1 MNKKIVLNLLL
12 FLTLSFGMAFSK
24 IIVDQRGVEV
34 ILKDKI
40 ERIVTLPMPSP
51 SLLFSVD
58 LSGNRIVGMHPTSM
72 TAVRES
78 ILSEI
83 APELLSVST
92 EFVKSGFETNVEE
105 VLKLKPDVVL
115 QWCNRGEE
123 IITPLVNSGIPV
135 IGLKYGN
142 QEDLETWLTIFG
154 KLLDNEKQSQN
165 IIDFHR
171 KSIKEMQN
179 LTMGIP
185 QDKKPRILYLPYGSQ
200 LYTTGKE
207 TYNDFYFNLT
217 GAVNLAG
224 ELTGWKIVTMEQIL
238 VWNPD
243 IIYIGN
249 FTDEMPE
256 DYTDNSFEGQD
267 WSSIKAVKEGRIYKV
282 PLGVYRWDPPSQE
295 SPLMWKWLFKIQ
307 HPELAD
313 YDLNK
318 STVEFYEDFYNYSLN
333 SDQLSKIMQEK

>member
-1 MNKKIVLNLLL
+1 MNKKL
-12 FLTLSFGMAFSK
+12 FTCLILFSVILSGIFIAQT
-24 IIVDQRGVEV
+24 IVDQRGVEV
-34 ILKDKI
+34 KLKDRI
-40 ERIVTLPMPSP
+40 ERIVTLPMPAP
-51 SLLFSVD
+51 ALLFSVD
-58 LSGNRIVGMHPTSM
+58 QAGNKIVGMHPASM
-72 TAVRES
+72 KAVKGS

-83 APELLSVST
+83 APELLNAST
-92 EFVKSGFETNVEE
+92 SFVKSGFEVNVEE
-105 VLKLKPDVVL
+105 VLKLRPDVVL

-142 QEDLETWLTIFG
+142 QEDLETWLAIFG
-154 KLLDNEKQSQN
+154 KLLNNEEQAQK

-171 KSIKEMQN
+171 KSIKDMQEITAD
-179 LTMGIP
+179 LS
-185 QDKKPRILYLPYGSQ
+185 QEKKPKILYLPYGSQ
-200 LYTTGKE
+200 LYTTGKG

-256 DYTDNSFEGQD
+256 DYINNSFEGQD
-267 WSSIKAVKEGRIYKV
+267 WSSIKAVKEGKIYKV
-282 PLGVYRWDPPSQE
+282 PSGVYRWDPPSQE
-295 SPLMWKWLFKIQ
+295 SPMMWKWLLKIQ
-307 HPELAD
+307 YPELAN
-313 YDLNK
+313 YDLDK
-318 STVEFYEDFYNYSLN
+318 LTVEFYKEFYDYSLN
-333 SDQLSKIMQEK
+333 ADQLSKIMHVK